1 MPTNT
6 ERLELRRKRMAESPP
21 ILRGGFRP
29 FFLGAAVWAM
39 LALAGWLTFLFAPVF
54 SDLVPNPL
62 AWHRHEMVFGF
73 AGAAIA
79 GFALTAVPNWTGR
92 LPIAGAPLAALFA
105 AWLAGRLLPVI
116 LPDRGVVLAIVDGGF
131 YLALAGLLGREVV
144 LSKNRNLPVI
154 AIIASFGLADM
165 LDRLEMSGLVEI
177 RESGWRGGFALVVLL
192 ITVVGGRIIPSFT
205 RNWLAAAGAKQP
217 LPTQAD
223 NFDKAMLA
231 LGLMALVTWLAAP
244 MTTVASLFLLLAG
257 FGHMARLARWQGWRC
272 ARDSLV
278 LILHV
283 GYAWV
288 AIGFVLLGLAQSGII
303 PQSAGVH
310 ALSIGAMATMVLAVM
325 SRASLGHTGRALVA
339 GHALRV
345 AYLLI
350 TLAAT
355 VRVLAALGVGK
366 DQMMLLIAGLAWF
379 GAYGLFLVQ
388 YAPILGSPRVDGL
401 HGGR

>member
-1 MPTNT
+1 
-6 ERLELRRKRMAESPP
+6 
-21 ILRGGFRP
+21 
-29 FFLGAAVWAM
+29 M

-288 AIGFVLLGLAQSGII
+288 AIGLVLLGLAQSGII

-339 GHALRV
+339 GHALRA